1 MAGNL
6 CCFQRDQE
14 NLCGANVV
22 YLVNVRLDLAD
33 GAPSPSLPETRA
45 LLWAAVRPGD
55 GVEHI
60 YAQPCGRSV
69 EAVLFV
75 ERPTLAEAER
85 CCDTVLDRCAAGGPR
100 FSRHSSVPLPLLVE
114 LLGEQSER

>member
-6 CCFQRDQE
+6 CRFTMHQE
-14 NLCGANVV
+14 NLCGATVV
-22 YLVNVRLDLAD
+22 YLVNVRLDIVD
-33 GAPSPSLPETRA
+33 GVHSPSFPEARD

-60 YAQPCGRSV
+60 YAQPYGPSV

-85 CCDTVLDRCAAGGPR
+85 CCDTVLGRCAAGGPR
-100 FSRHSSVPLPLLVE
+100 FTRHSSVPLPLLVE
-114 LLGEQSER
+114 LLSEQSER

>member
-1 MAGNL
+1 M
-6 CCFQRDQE
+6 
-14 NLCGANVV
+14 
-22 YLVNVRLDLAD
+22 YLVNVRLDTVD
-33 GAPSPSLPETRA
+33 SVPPPSLPETRS

-60 YAQPCGRSV
+60 YAQPYGRSV

-85 CCDTVLDRCAAGGPR
+85 CCDTVLDRCAADGPR
-100 FSRHSSVPLPLLVE
+100 FSRRSSVPLPLLVE
-114 LLGEQSER
+114 LLGDRSEH

>member
-1 MAGNL
+1 M
-6 CCFQRDQE
+6 
-14 NLCGANVV
+14 
-22 YLVNVRLDLAD
+22 YLVNVRLAVVD
-33 GAPSPSLPETRA
+33 GGLSPSLPETRA

-60 YAQPCGRSV
+60 YAQPCGPSV

-85 CCDTVLDRCAAGGPR
+85 CCDTVLDRCAADGPR
-100 FSRHSSVPLPLLVE
+100 FSRHSSVPLPLFVE
-114 LLGEQSER
+114 LLGGQGEH